1 MVVANQ
7 VSDVIEPDEHAKIDQ
22 ASCQGGERR
31 EIGSKNENVGQGRRK
46 EGKVAAMGLAWA
58 QAVNTRLVLQRCRP
72 RCLVYDA
79 RQEQVALMGRSDV
92 AAGAE
97 PVGLRQVS
105 KRFLSVHAD
114 RSLRICSRS
123 RRGCCVMVS

>member
-1 MVVANQ
+1 VVVANQ
-7 VSDVIEPDEHAKIDQ
+7 VSDVIGPDEHAKVDE
-22 ASCQGGERR
+22 ASCQGGDRR
-31 EIGSKNENVGQGRRK
+31 GIGSKNENFGQGRRK

-72 RCLVYDA
+72 RCLFHDA
-79 RQEQVALMGRSDV
+79 HQEQVALVGRSDV
-92 AAGAE
+92 TAGAE

-105 KRFLSVHAD
+105 KRFLPVHAD

-123 RRGCCVMVS
+123 RRGCSVMVS